1 MGLWH
6 YSRHPNYFFEC
17 LHWLAYL
24 PLAWGSPLWAW
35 SLAAPLVMALLIQ
48 KISGVPL
55 MERYQLMNKPGYA
68 AYVRRTNRLIP
79 GPVKRGGR

>member
-1 MGLWH
+1 
-6 YSRHPNYFFEC
+6 
-17 LHWLAYL
+17 
-24 PLAWGSPLWAW
+24 
-35 SLAAPLVMALLIQ
+35 
-48 KISGVPL
+48 